1 MDDLNRMTTN
11 QLKTYIQNKGKRANT
26 RLVSL
31 EKEGYESLPAYN
43 YVASKL
49 PNRNK
54 YTESSKRGNL
64 KFTLSSK
71 KLLSNIDPQNKR
83 NVLLEQATN
92 IQNFLKAKT
101 STVGGVKK
109 VYEKSYLKFKENFD
123 ISMDDYKLF
132 FKKGGFDKFDTKYI
146 SSDRII
152 QTGKKYG
159 IEVLLKLQ
167 SEDIYN
173 IKTVK
178 EFDKKAKEIKKQ
190 LK

>member
-1 MDDLNRMTTN
+1 MVDLSRMTRN

-31 EKEGYESLPAYN
+31 EKEGYDVMPAYN
-43 YVASKL
+43 YVSSKM

-54 YTESSKRGNL
+54 YTETTKRGNL

-71 KLLSNIDPQNKR
+71 KLLKNVSSKNER

-92 IQNFLKAKT
+92 IQNFLQAKT
-101 STVGGVKK
+101 STISGIKEA
-109 VYEKSYLKFKENFD
+109 YEKSYQKFKQKID

-132 FKKGGFDKFDTKYI
+132 FEKGGFDKFDTKYI

-152 QTGKKYG
+152 QTGEKYG
-159 IEVLLKLQ
+159 MEVLLKLQ
-167 SEDIYN
+167 SEDVYN
-173 IKTVK
+173 IKTIK
-178 EFDKKAKEIKKQ
+178 EFDKKAREIKNN
-190 LK
+190 